1 MSRSADLRARELAA
15 IHVARRMLGLDEETY
30 RLMLW
35 TVARVHSAADLDHA
49 GRQAVLD
56 HLRARGFRPSRPG
69 RPRAA
74 PERAALIGK
83 IRALLIAG
91 GHRPDA
97 YADAMARRMFG
108 VDRYEWLA
116 ARDLRRLVAALEIDR
131 RRRLREAGGKEDE
144 PS

>member
-1 MSRSADLRARELAA
+1 MSREASARARELAA
-15 IHVARRMLGLDEETY
+15 IHVAKKQLGLDDETY

-35 TVARVHSAADLDHA
+35 SVARVRSAADLDHA

-56 HLRARGFRPSRPG
+56 HLRARGFRPGRAG
-69 RPRAA
+69 RPRPA
-74 PERAALIGK
+74 PDRAGLVGK

-108 VDRYEWLA
+108 VARYEWLRA
-116 ARDLRRLVAALEIDR
+116 DQLHRLVAALEIDR
-131 RRRLREAGGKEDE
+131 RRRVRDGGPQEE
-144 PS
+144 ETP